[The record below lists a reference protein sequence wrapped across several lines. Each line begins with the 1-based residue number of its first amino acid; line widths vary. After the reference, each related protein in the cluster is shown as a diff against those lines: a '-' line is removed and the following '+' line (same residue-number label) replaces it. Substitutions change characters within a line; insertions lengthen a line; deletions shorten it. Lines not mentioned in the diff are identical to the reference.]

1 MNKYNSSLITP
12 VLLAGSIIIIIT
24 FGIRGSFGVF
34 QIPIENEFQWL
45 RVEFSLALAIQN
57 LGWGIG
63 APIFGAL
70 GEKFGDRKLII
81 AGAFC
86 YVIGLVLSTFA
97 QNPLTH
103 QFLEFIIGFGIA
115 GTGMGMILAVV
126 GRASSEKNRSMALGI
141 VTAAGSVGQM
151 IGAPIAQALLNSY
164 NWQQVFIMFALSII
178 IVMLAVPFL
187 KDNPVA
193 TKKEIEI
200 SLMKVLGN
208 AFKDPNFSMIFFGF
222 FACGYQLAFVSAHF
236 PAMIT
241 EMCSAISPSSILHY
255 LSVSST
261 SSLGAFAIAFIGF
274 TNIFGTIY
282 AGWLGQRFQKKYLL
296 AGVYALRTLIGLLFI
311 IFPITPLSVVLFS
324 IFMGSLWLATV
335 PLTSGLI
342 AHIYGLRYMGTLY
355 GLVFLSHQLGS
366 FLGVWMGGRL
376 YDATGDYTLVW
387 WIGIGVSAFSTLIHL
402 PIKEKRLQT
411 IDTHYC
417 YTLMPKSGHIIS

>member
-1 MNKYNSSLITP
+1 MKNNNSSLITP
-12 VLLAGSIIIIIT
+12 VLLAGSLIIIIT
-24 FGIRGSFGVF
+24 FGIRGSFGIF

-45 RVEFSLALAIQN
+45 RIEFSLALAIQN

-97 QNPLTH
+97 ESPLTH
-103 QFLEFIIGFGIA
+103 QILEFIIGFGIA
-115 GTGMGMILAVV
+115 GTGMGMILAIV
-126 GRASSEKNRSMALGI
+126 GRASSDKNRLMALGI

-151 IGAPIAQALLNSY
+151 IGAPIAQALLNVY
-164 NWQQVFIMFALSII
+164 NWQHVFIIFSLSII
-178 IVMLAVPFL
+178 VVMSVVPLL
-187 KDNPVA
+187 KSNSIS

-200 SLMKVLGN
+200 GLSKVLGN
-208 AFKDPNFSMIFFGF
+208 AFKDPNFGMIFLGF

-236 PAMIT
+236 PAMVT
-241 EMCSAISPSSILHY
+241 EMCSAISPSSVLNY
-255 LSVSST
+255 LGVSNT
-261 SSLGAFAIAFIGF
+261 SSLGALAIALIGF
-274 TNIFGTIY
+274 SNIFGTIY
-282 AGWLGQRFQKKYLL
+282 AGWLGQRFPKKYLL

-402 PIKEKRLQT
+402 PIKEEKLQAA
-411 IDTHYC
+411 
-417 YTLMPKSGHIIS
+417 

>member
-1 MNKYNSSLITP
+1 MKVNNSSLVSP
-12 VLLAGSIIIIIT
+12 VLIAGCLIIIIT

-45 RVEFSLALAIQN
+45 RVEFSLAIAIQN

-70 GEKFGDRKLII
+70 GEKLGDRKMII
-81 AGAFC
+81 VGALC
-86 YVIGLVLSTFA
+86 YVTGLILSTFA

-103 QFLEFIIGFGIA
+103 QFLELIIGFGIA

-151 IGAPIAQALLNSY
+151 VGAPLAQFLLDLY
-164 NWQQVFIMFALSII
+164 GWQQVFIIFAFSIVL
-178 IVMLAVPFL
+178 VMTVVPLL
-187 KDNPVA
+187 KETPVSS
-193 TKKEIEI
+193 KKEIEV
-200 SLMKVLGN
+200 SLTKVLGN
-208 AFKDPNFSMIFFGF
+208 AFKDPNFSMIFLGF

-236 PAMIT
+236 PAMVT
-241 EMCSAISPSSILHY
+241 EMCSAISPSSLLHY
-255 LSVSST
+255 FGVSTT
-261 SSLGAFAIAFIGF
+261 SSLGALAIALIGF
-274 TNIFGTIY
+274 SNIFGTIY
-282 AGWLGQRFQKKYLL
+282 AGWLGQKFPKKYLL
-296 AGVYALRTLIGLLFI
+296 AIVYALRTLIGIIFI
-311 IFPITPLSVVLFS
+311 ILPITPTTVVFFS
-324 IFMGSLWLATV
+324 FFMGSLWLATV

-366 FLGVWMGGRL
+366 FLGVWMGGKL

-387 WIGIGVSAFSTLIHL
+387 WIGIGVSAFSTLVHL
-402 PIKEKRLQT
+402 PIKEKKLQT
-411 IDTHYC
+411 I
-417 YTLMPKSGHIIS
+417 

>member
-1 MNKYNSSLITP
+1 MKNNNSSLITP
-12 VLLAGSIIIIIT
+12 VLLAGSLIIIIT
-24 FGIRGSFGVF
+24 FGIRGSFGIF

-45 RVEFSLALAIQN
+45 RIEFSLALAIQN

-97 QNPLTH
+97 ESPLTH
-103 QFLEFIIGFGIA
+103 QILEFIIGFGIA
-115 GTGMGMILAVV
+115 GTGMGMILAIV
-126 GRASSEKNRSMALGI
+126 GRASSDKNRLMALGI

-151 IGAPIAQALLNSY
+151 IGAPIAQALLNVY
-164 NWQQVFIMFALSII
+164 NWQHVFIIFSLSII
-178 IVMLAVPFL
+178 VVMSVVPLL
-187 KDNPVA
+187 KSNSIS

-200 SLMKVLGN
+200 SLSKVLGN
-208 AFKDPNFSMIFFGF
+208 AFKDPNFGMIFLGF

-236 PAMIT
+236 PAMVT
-241 EMCSAISPSSILHY
+241 EMCSAISP
-255 LSVSST
+255 LSVLNYIGVSNT
-261 SSLGAFAIAFIGF
+261 SSLGALAIALIGF
-274 TNIFGTIY
+274 SNIFGTIY
-282 AGWLGQRFQKKYLL
+282 AGWLGQKFPKKYLL
-296 AGVYALRTLIGLLFI
+296 TGVYALRTLIGLLFI

-402 PIKEKRLQT
+402 PIKEEKLQAA
-411 IDTHYC
+411 
-417 YTLMPKSGHIIS
+417 

>member
-1 MNKYNSSLITP
+1 MKINNNSLITP
-12 VLLAGSIIIIIT
+12 VLLAGSLIIIIT
-24 FGIRGSFGVF
+24 FGIRGSFGIF

-45 RVEFSLALAIQN
+45 RIEFSLALAIQN

-97 QNPLTH
+97 ESPLTH
-103 QFLEFIIGFGIA
+103 QILEFIIGFGIA
-115 GTGMGMILAVV
+115 GTGMGMILAIV
-126 GRASSEKNRSMALGI
+126 GRASSDKNRLMALGI

-151 IGAPIAQALLNSY
+151 IGAPIAQALLNVY
-164 NWQQVFIMFALSII
+164 NWQHVFIIFSLSII
-178 IVMLAVPFL
+178 VVMSVVPLL
-187 KDNPVA
+187 KSNYIS

-200 SLMKVLGN
+200 SLRKVLGN
-208 AFKDPNFSMIFFGF
+208 AFKDPNFGMIFLGF

-236 PAMIT
+236 PAMVT
-241 EMCSAISPSSILHY
+241 EMCSAISPSSVLNY
-255 LSVSST
+255 LGVSNT
-261 SSLGAFAIAFIGF
+261 SSLGALAIALIGF
-274 TNIFGTIY
+274 SNIFGTIY
-282 AGWLGQRFQKKYLL
+282 AGWLGQRFPKKYLL
-296 AGVYALRTLIGLLFI
+296 TGVYALRTLIGLLFI

-402 PIKEKRLQT
+402 PIKEEKLQ
-411 IDTHYC
+411 
-417 YTLMPKSGHIIS
+417 SA

>member
-1 MNKYNSSLITP
+1 MKNNNSSLITP
-12 VLLAGSIIIIIT
+12 VLLAGSLIIIIT
-24 FGIRGSFGVF
+24 FGIRGSFGIF

-45 RVEFSLALAIQN
+45 RIEFSLALAIQN

-97 QNPLTH
+97 ESPLTH
-103 QFLEFIIGFGIA
+103 QILEFIIGFGIA
-115 GTGMGMILAVV
+115 GTGMGMILAIV
-126 GRASSEKNRSMALGI
+126 GRASSDKNRLMALGI

-151 IGAPIAQALLNSY
+151 IGAPIAQALLNVY
-164 NWQQVFIMFALSII
+164 NWQHVFIIFSLSII
-178 IVMLAVPFL
+178 VVMSVVPLL
-187 KDNPVA
+187 KSNSIS

-200 SLMKVLGN
+200 SLSKVLRN
-208 AFKDPNFSMIFFGF
+208 AFKDPNFGMIFLGF

-241 EMCSAISPSSILHY
+241 EMCSAVSPSSMLNY
-255 LSVSST
+255 LGISNT
-261 SSLGAFAIAFIGF
+261 SSLGALAIALIGF
-274 TNIFGTIY
+274 SNIFGTIL
-282 AGWLGQRFQKKYLL
+282 AGWLGVKFPKKYLL
-296 AGVYALRTLIGLLFI
+296 TGVYGLRTIIGILFI

-324 IFMGSLWLATV
+324 VFMGSLWLATV

-355 GLVFLSHQLGS
+355 GLVFFSHQMGS

-402 PIKEKRLQT
+402 PIKEKKFQLT
-411 IDTHYC
+411 SET
-417 YTLMPKSGHIIS
+417 

>member
-1 MNKYNSSLITP
+1 MKEYKSSLISP
-12 VLLAGSIIIIIT
+12 VLIAGCLIIIVT

-45 RVEFSLALAIQN
+45 RVEFSLAIAIQN

-70 GEKFGDRKLII
+70 GEKFGDRKMII
-81 AGAFC
+81 AGSLC
-86 YVIGLVLSTFA
+86 YVSGLILSTFA

-103 QFLEFIIGFGIA
+103 QFLELIIGFGIA

-151 IGAPIAQALLNSY
+151 VGAPLAQTLVDLY
-164 NWQQVFIMFALSII
+164 GWQQVFIIFAFSIVL
-178 IVMLAVPFL
+178 VMSVVPLL
-187 KDNPVA
+187 KETPVS
-193 TKKEIEI
+193 TKKEIEV
-200 SLMKVLGN
+200 SLTKVLGN
-208 AFKDPNFSMIFFGF
+208 AFKDPNFSMIFLGF

-236 PAMIT
+236 PAMVT
-241 EMCSAISPSSILHY
+241 EMCSAISPSSLLQYIG
-255 LSVSST
+255 VSTT
-261 SSLGAFAIAFIGF
+261 SSLGALGIAVIGF
-274 TNIFGTIY
+274 SNIFGTIY
-282 AGWLGQRFQKKYLL
+282 AGWLGQKFPKKYLL
-296 AGVYALRTLIGLLFI
+296 AIVYALRTLIGLLFI
-311 IFPITPLSVVLFS
+311 IFPITPMSVVLFS
-324 IFMGSLWLATV
+324 FFMGSLWLATV

-366 FLGVWMGGRL
+366 FLGVWMGGKL

-387 WIGIGVSAFSTLIHL
+387 WIGVGVSAFSAIIHL
-402 PIKEKRLQT
+402 PIKEKKLQ
-411 IDTHYC
+411 
-417 YTLMPKSGHIIS
+417 PS

>member
-1 MNKYNSSLITP
+1 MKEYNSSLISP
-12 VLLAGSIIIIIT
+12 VLIAGCLIIIVT

-45 RVEFSLALAIQN
+45 RVEFSLAIAIQN

-70 GEKFGDRKLII
+70 GEKFGDRKMII
-81 AGAFC
+81 AGSLC
-86 YVIGLVLSTFA
+86 YVSGLILSTFA

-103 QFLEFIIGFGIA
+103 QFLELIIGFGIA

-151 IGAPIAQALLNSY
+151 VGAPLAQTLVDLY
-164 NWQQVFIMFALSII
+164 GWQQVFIIFAFSIVL
-178 IVMLAVPFL
+178 VMSVVPLL
-187 KDNPVA
+187 KETPVS
-193 TKKEIEI
+193 TKKEIEV
-200 SLMKVLGN
+200 SLTKVLGN
-208 AFKDPNFSMIFFGF
+208 AFKDPNFSMIFLGF

-236 PAMIT
+236 PAMVT
-241 EMCSAISPSSILHY
+241 EMCSAISPSSLLQYIG
-255 LSVSST
+255 VSTT
-261 SSLGAFAIAFIGF
+261 SSLGALGIALIGF
-274 TNIFGTIY
+274 SNIFGTIY
-282 AGWLGQRFQKKYLL
+282 AGWLGQKFPKKYLL
-296 AGVYALRTLIGLLFI
+296 AIVYALRTLIGLLFI
-311 IFPITPLSVVLFS
+311 IFPITPMSVVLFS
-324 IFMGSLWLATV
+324 FFMGSLWLATV

-366 FLGVWMGGRL
+366 FLGVWMGGKL

-387 WIGIGVSAFSTLIHL
+387 WIGVGVSAFSAIIHL
-402 PIKEKRLQT
+402 PIKEKKLQ
-411 IDTHYC
+411 
-417 YTLMPKSGHIIS
+417 PA

>member
-1 MNKYNSSLITP
+1 MKEYKSSLISP
-12 VLLAGSIIIIIT
+12 VLIAGCLIIIVT

-45 RVEFSLALAIQN
+45 RVEFSLAIAIQN

-70 GEKFGDRKLII
+70 GEKFGDRKMII
-81 AGAFC
+81 AGSLC
-86 YVIGLVLSTFA
+86 YVSGLILSTFA

-103 QFLEFIIGFGIA
+103 QFLELIIGFGIA

-151 IGAPIAQALLNSY
+151 VGAPLAQTLVDLY
-164 NWQQVFIMFALSII
+164 GWQQVFIIFAFSIVL
-178 IVMLAVPFL
+178 VMSVVPLL
-187 KDNPVA
+187 KETPVS
-193 TKKEIEI
+193 TKKEIEV
-200 SLMKVLGN
+200 SLTKVLGN
-208 AFKDPNFSMIFFGF
+208 AFKDPNFSMIFLGF

-236 PAMIT
+236 PAMVT
-241 EMCSAISPSSILHY
+241 EMCSAISPSSLLQYIG
-255 LSVSST
+255 VSTT
-261 SSLGAFAIAFIGF
+261 SSLGALGIALIGF
-274 TNIFGTIY
+274 SNIFGTIY
-282 AGWLGQRFQKKYLL
+282 AGWLGQKFPKKYLL
-296 AGVYALRTLIGLLFI
+296 AIVYALRTLIGLLFI
-311 IFPITPLSVVLFS
+311 IFPITPMSVVLFS
-324 IFMGSLWLATV
+324 FFMGSLWLATV

-366 FLGVWMGGRL
+366 FLGVWMGGKL

-387 WIGIGVSAFSTLIHL
+387 WIGVGVSAFSAIIHL
-402 PIKEKRLQT
+402 PIKEKKLQ
-411 IDTHYC
+411 
-417 YTLMPKSGHIIS
+417 PS

>member
-1 MNKYNSSLITP
+1 MKNNNSSLITP
-12 VLLAGSIIIIIT
+12 VLLAGSLIIIIT
-24 FGIRGSFGVF
+24 FGIRGSFGIF

-45 RVEFSLALAIQN
+45 RIEFSLALAIQN

-97 QNPLTH
+97 ESPLTH
-103 QFLEFIIGFGIA
+103 QILEFIIGFGIA
-115 GTGMGMILAVV
+115 GTGMGMILAIV
-126 GRASSEKNRSMALGI
+126 GRASSDKNRLMALGI

-151 IGAPIAQALLNSY
+151 IGAPIAQALLNVY
-164 NWQQVFIMFALSII
+164 NWQHVFIIFSLSII
-178 IVMLAVPFL
+178 VVMSVVPLL
-187 KDNPVA
+187 KSNSIS

-200 SLMKVLGN
+200 SLGKVLGN
-208 AFKDPNFSMIFFGF
+208 AFKDPNFGMIFLGF

-236 PAMIT
+236 PAMVT
-241 EMCSAISPSSILHY
+241 EMCSAISPSSVLNY
-255 LSVSST
+255 LGVSNT
-261 SSLGAFAIAFIGF
+261 SSLGALAIALIGF
-274 TNIFGTIY
+274 SNIFGTIY
-282 AGWLGQRFQKKYLL
+282 AGWLGQRFPKKYLL
-296 AGVYALRTLIGLLFI
+296 TGVYALRTLIGLLFI

-402 PIKEKRLQT
+402 PIKEEKLQ
-411 IDTHYC
+411 
-417 YTLMPKSGHIIS
+417 SA

>member
-1 MNKYNSSLITP
+1 MKNNNSSLITP
-12 VLLAGSIIIIIT
+12 VLLAGSLIIIIT
-24 FGIRGSFGVF
+24 FGIRGSFGIF

-45 RVEFSLALAIQN
+45 RIEFSLALAIQN

-97 QNPLTH
+97 ESPLTH
-103 QFLEFIIGFGIA
+103 QILEFIIGFGIA
-115 GTGMGMILAVV
+115 GTGMGMILAIV
-126 GRASSEKNRSMALGI
+126 GRASSDKNRLMALGI

-151 IGAPIAQALLNSY
+151 IGAPIAQALLNVY
-164 NWQQVFIMFALSII
+164 NWQHVFIIFSLSII
-178 IVMLAVPFL
+178 VVMSVVPLL
-187 KDNPVA
+187 KSNSIS

-200 SLMKVLGN
+200 SLSKVLGN
-208 AFKDPNFSMIFFGF
+208 AFKDPNFGMIFLGF

-236 PAMIT
+236 PAMVT
-241 EMCSAISPSSILHY
+241 EMCSAISPSSILNY
-255 LSVSST
+255 LGVSNT
-261 SSLGAFAIAFIGF
+261 SSLGALAIALIGF
-274 TNIFGTIY
+274 SNIFGTIY
-282 AGWLGQRFQKKYLL
+282 AGWLGQRFPKKYLL
-296 AGVYALRTLIGLLFI
+296 TGVYALRTLIGLLFI

-402 PIKEKRLQT
+402 PIKEEKLQAA
-411 IDTHYC
+411 
-417 YTLMPKSGHIIS
+417 

>member
-1 MNKYNSSLITP
+1 MKEYNSSLISP
-12 VLLAGSIIIIIT
+12 VLIAGCLIIIVT

-45 RVEFSLALAIQN
+45 RVEFSLAIAIQN

-70 GEKFGDRKLII
+70 GEKFGDRKMII
-81 AGAFC
+81 AGSLC
-86 YVIGLVLSTFA
+86 YVSGLILSTFA

-103 QFLEFIIGFGIA
+103 QFLELIIGFGIA

-151 IGAPIAQALLNSY
+151 VGAPLAQTLVDLY
-164 NWQQVFIMFALSII
+164 GWQQVFIIFAFSIVL
-178 IVMLAVPFL
+178 VMSVVPLL
-187 KDNPVA
+187 KETPVS
-193 TKKEIEI
+193 TKKEIEV
-200 SLMKVLGN
+200 SLTKVLGN
-208 AFKDPNFSMIFFGF
+208 AFKDPNFSMIFLGF

-236 PAMIT
+236 PAMVT
-241 EMCSAISPSSILHY
+241 EMCSQITPSSLLQYIG
-255 LSVSST
+255 VSIT
-261 SSLGAFAIAFIGF
+261 SSLGALGIAVIGF
-274 TNIFGTIY
+274 SNIFGTIY
-282 AGWLGQRFQKKYLL
+282 AGWLGQKFPKKYLL
-296 AGVYALRTLIGLLFI
+296 AIVYALRTLIGLLFI
-311 IFPITPLSVVLFS
+311 IFPITPMSVVLFS
-324 IFMGSLWLATV
+324 FFMGSLWLATV

-366 FLGVWMGGRL
+366 FLGVWMGGKL

-387 WIGIGVSAFSTLIHL
+387 WIGVGVSAFSAIIHL
-402 PIKEKRLQT
+402 PIKEKKLQ
-411 IDTHYC
+411 
-417 YTLMPKSGHIIS
+417 PA